1 MKNIL
6 GSENGI
12 KIQKYD
18 VLFIGLSIFFFIVCA
33 IHVTLIV
40 MGKNVEQMWMLF
52 GSIAMMLLLLS
63 SEKNLLN
70 IFAIVVFGTYVA
82 DEEFL
87 LEVAAMSTGEQL
99 ASIRQSRNFE
109 VLTVTDEVQTK
120 ATLSAK
126 LDELMQQNTD
136 SDKIVEILE
145 AHRLQLEIEADL
157 PGFEPIDKAV
167 INIFSNYGKLEENQ
181 FFSLMQ
187 DKGFGDNEIKDSFEK
202 LGAADY
208 LKNNP
213 HNLDEALL
221 TEKGE
226 KLKARL

>member
-1 MKNIL
+1 M
-6 GSENGI
+6 
-12 KIQKYD
+12 
-18 VLFIGLSIFFFIVCA
+18 
-33 IHVTLIV
+33 
-40 MGKNVEQMWMLF
+40 
-52 GSIAMMLLLLS
+52 
-63 SEKNLLN
+63 
-70 IFAIVVFGTYVA
+70 VFGTYVA

-157 PGFEPIDKAV
+157 PGL
-167 INIFSNYGKLEENQ
+167 NRL
-181 FFSLMQ
+181 
-187 DKGFGDNEIKDSFEK
+187 IK
-202 LGAADY
+202 
-208 LKNNP
+208 P
-213 HNLDEALL
+213 
-221 TEKGE
+221 
-226 KLKARL
+226 